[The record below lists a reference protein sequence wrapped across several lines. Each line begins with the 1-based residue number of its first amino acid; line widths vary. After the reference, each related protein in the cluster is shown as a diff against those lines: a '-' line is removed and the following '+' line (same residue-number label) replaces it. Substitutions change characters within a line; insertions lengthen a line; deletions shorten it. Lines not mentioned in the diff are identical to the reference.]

1 MADLKMCH
9 SEQDDSGRAYA
20 ALAQH
25 FAMLAEPTRLRIL
38 HLLRDQEL
46 NVGMLAQQCHC
57 SQANISRHL
66 HALTQHGMLRRE
78 ARGNTV
84 YYKVI
89 DSSVYL
95 LCTLACDKLSQQSQQ
110 QAALFGAARAG
121 SD

>member
-1 MADLKMCH
+1 MCR
-9 SEQDDSGRAYA
+9 SVQDDSDLAYV
-20 ALAQH
+20 ALAKH

-38 HLLRDQEL
+38 YLLRDQEL
-46 NVGMLAQQCHC
+46 NVGALAQQCHC

-84 YYKVI
+84 YYQAM
-89 DSSVYL
+89 DSSVYV

-110 QAALFGAARAG
+110 QAALFGAVRPGA
-121 SD
+121 D